1 MGRWMG
7 WVLVMVSLLVV
18 AVAWG
23 AGDGNPDDSKAAS
36 PKLSAVSVEVARDRA
51 ELAHQIYTVTLDV
64 IHEHYFHPSKAVLPA
79 RAMEDVF
86 TEVARQ
92 TKVEGRWIAVNTKA
106 MSVHHEPRTD
116 FEKRAAKELAGGK
129 EAVEVVEEGFY
140 RRATPIPFTPGCI
153 SCHAG
158 LFAPQTK
165 TPRFAGLVVSVPVS
179 EEKK

>member
-1 MGRWMG
+1 MGRSVSWL
-7 WVLVMVSLLVV
+7 LVTVSLWLV

-23 AGDGNPDDSKAAS
+23 AGDGNPSDSKAES
-36 PKLSAVSVEVARDRA
+36 PKLAAVSVEVARDRA
-51 ELAHQIYTVTLDV
+51 QLAHQIYSVTLDV

-86 TEVARQ
+86 EEVARQ

-106 MSVHHEPRTD
+106 MSVHHEPRTE
-116 FEKRAAKELAGGK
+116 FEKLAAKELAGGK
-129 EAVEVVEEGFY
+129 DAVEVVEGGFY

-165 TPRFAGLVVSVPVS
+165 TPRFAGLVVSIPIG
-179 EEKK
+179 EK